1 MATGQRY
8 SMIKL
13 TDIKHTYA
21 ADAMYLGE
29 LYRVE
34 LHVDPGGHMEVDKV
48 TPSVDDAGKRA
59 IKCAVAEALRSN
71 VYDAY
76 W

>member
-1 MATGQRY
+1 
-8 SMIKL
+8 MIKL
-13 TDIKHTYA
+13 SDIKHTYV
-21 ADAMYLGE
+21 ADALYRNN

-34 LHVDPGGHMEVDKV
+34 LHVDPGGHMELDKV
-48 TPSVDDAGKRA
+48 APPLDSEGEYA

-71 VYDAY
+71 IYDAY

>member
-1 MATGQRY
+1 MVTGLPC

-21 ADAMYLGE
+21 ADAVYRGE

-48 TPSVDDAGKRA
+48 TPPLGEVGQRA

>member
-1 MATGQRY
+1 
-8 SMIKL
+8 MIKL
-13 TDIKHTYA
+13 TDIKHTYS
-21 ADAMYLGE
+21 ADAIYCNE

-48 TPSVDDAGKRA
+48 EPPLDAVGQRA
-59 IKCAVAEALRSN
+59 IKCAVADALRNN
-71 VYDAY
+71 VYDAF